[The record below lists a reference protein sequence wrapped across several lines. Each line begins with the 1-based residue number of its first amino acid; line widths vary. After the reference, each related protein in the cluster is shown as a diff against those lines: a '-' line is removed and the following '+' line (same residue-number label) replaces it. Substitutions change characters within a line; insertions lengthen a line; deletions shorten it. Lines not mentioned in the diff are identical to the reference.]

1 MAVKKFVT
9 CESRQGKGFIT
20 HDDQEIDGLSFK
32 CFPDSDTQ
40 LVIISGESAKVTAWI
55 TRNSAVGATKAQAST
70 FLQARLAA
78 YKTKRVA
85 ELDAEKIVV
94 QTRVIEEI

>member
-1 MAVKKFVT
+1 MAIKKLVT
-9 CESRQGKGFIT
+9 CPNGQGKGFIT
-20 HDDQEIDGLSFK
+20 HKDKEEDGLSFR
-32 CFPDSDTQ
+32 CLPGDDSQ
-40 LVIISGESAKVTAWI
+40 LVVVAGLSAKVTAWI
-55 TRNSAVGATKAQAST
+55 TRNSAVEVSKSEADT